1 MLKTNLSLFFQ
12 ISSVLS
18 SGQKQPEISSV
29 FSLFFAVCSF
39 YFAFIFNCGIHT
51 WPEKA
56 GKEPIFIC
64 SALTC
69 SVQCCNKAAFG
80 GERAMHCY

>member
-1 MLKTNLSLFFQ
+1 MLKTNLSLFLQ

-18 SGQKQPEISSV
+18 SGQKQAEISSV

-51 WPEKA
+51 
-56 GKEPIFIC
+56 
-64 SALTC
+64 
-69 SVQCCNKAAFG
+69 
-80 GERAMHCY
+80 